1 LNLTLQLLSYSGRRV
16 DERRLEITEKLKG
29 QVTGTRE
36 IDLAGDL
43 KTLTVTVRL
52 VGQDR
57 PQSILV
63 YDRE

>member
-1 LNLTLQLLSYSGRRV
+1 V